1 MRDNSEMI
9 EGSDRTL
16 TENKYDM
23 EDESLLDSYQNK
35 NGVKNCI
42 EDEENT
48 IQPVNQSDFR
58 NCDKLD

>member
-48 IQPVNQSDFR
+48 I
-58 NCDKLD
+58 